1 MNARKTILLTQGRI
15 VLPDVILDGGSVS
28 VSGDRIADVWL
39 KAENV
44 TADEVIDL
52 DGAYLAP
59 GMIDIHIHGSNGVDL
74 MAATVDDLETWA
86 RFLLSQGVT
95 RFVPTTVPSDDAAYA
110 RVIRTVADHTARQET
125 LAGAARVIGL
135 HFEGP
140 FVNPHRSGALNPKH
154 LRAFRSLDDASFL
167 LDETIPARPFV
178 RLTTLAPE
186 IAGGFELIAEL
197 VKRGVVVSI
206 GHSQASFEDCDEAA
220 RRGAHHITHFLNAL
234 DQLHHRQPGVIG
246 WGLLRDSTTLDLI
259 ADGFHVDWKII
270 ELVRKVKGAEN
281 VVLISDAIA
290 AAGLGDGE
298 YQIWGETIRVTG
310 GQTANAAGT
319 LAGSVISLHDAVCN
333 LRRLGFSLTDVIK
346 MASLVPAR
354 VIGLERELGSIERGK
369 LADLICFD
377 EQLSIKFA
385 MIAGSIQKTST
396 D

>member
-1 MNARKTILLTQGRI
+1 MNERKTILLTNGRI
-15 VLPDVILDGGSVS
+15 ILPDVIVNGSVS
-28 VSGDRIADVWL
+28 VIGDRIADVWL
-39 KAENV
+39 KSENV
-44 TADEVIDL
+44 AADEVIDL

-59 GMIDIHIHGSNGVDL
+59 GMIDIHIHGSAGIDL
-74 MAATVDDLETWA
+74 MEATAGDMETWA

-95 RFVPTTVPSDDAAYA
+95 RFLPTTVPSDDAAYA
-110 RVIRTVADHTARQET
+110 RVIRTVAEHLARQDT
-125 LAGAARVIGL
+125 LADAARVIGL

-140 FVNPHRSGALNPKH
+140 FVNPHRSGALNQKH
-154 LRAFRSLDDASFL
+154 LRAFRTLDDASFL
-167 LDETIPARPFV
+167 LDETVAARPFV

-186 IAGGFELIAEL
+186 IAGGFELITEL

-206 GHSQASFEDCDEAA
+206 GHSQASFEDCDDAA

-246 WGLLRDSTTLDLI
+246 WGLLRDSTTLELI
-259 ADGFHVDWKII
+259 ADGFHVEWKII
-270 ELVRKVKGAEN
+270 ELVKKVKSADR
-281 VVLISDAIA
+281 VALVSDAIA

-298 YQIWGETIRVTG
+298 YKIWGETIRVSD

-319 LAGSVISLHDAVCN
+319 LAGSVISLHDAICN
-333 LRRLGFSLTDVIK
+333 LRRLGFPLTDVMK

-354 VIGLERELGSIERGK
+354 VIGLDGELGSIERGK

-377 EQLSIKFA
+377 EQLSIKWA
-385 MIAGSIQKTST
+385 MVAGSVQKTST